1 MLERNPS
8 PGEEE
13 DGAHDGEGESEATK
27 LAQGGQMVWWTR
39 LRGRAMLS
47 GSQYGLIP
55 PQKKINEGRN

>member
-27 LAQGGQMVWWTR
+27 LAQGGSDSLVDQVTR
-39 LRGRAMLS
+39 S
-47 GSQYGLIP
+47 GHVVRKSIWANP
-55 PQKKINEGRN
+55 PPKKNK